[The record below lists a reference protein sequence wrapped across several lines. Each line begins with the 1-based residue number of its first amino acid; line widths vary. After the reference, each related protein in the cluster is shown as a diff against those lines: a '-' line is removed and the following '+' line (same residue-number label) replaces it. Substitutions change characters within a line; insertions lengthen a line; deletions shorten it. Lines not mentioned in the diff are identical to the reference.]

1 VGWFAMVVRRV
12 QTGMLYQYAMVMII
26 GLIGLLGWFV
36 LRT

>member
-1 VGWFAMVVRRV
+1 MIVRRV

-36 LRT
+36 LRA